1 MPYDWA
7 PAASSTTAVKFV
19 LMSRGVS
26 ENVVLINYGV
36 VTFTM
41 NGKSSLGE
49 SLCVFWVGWRFWF
62 LFHNKWRIQI
72 ISWGTRCHL
81 DTKHIWWFIL
91 RLSLTVRLFK
101 TIYDIIKDRRN
112 RSCRSYITH
121 VTLFHFDAT
130 FKKVIPKTYMKSET
144 NLLK

>member
-49 SLCVFWVGWRFWF
+49 SLCGFYLVGGGRYWCLF
-62 LFHNKWRIQI
+62 LGKGLVQAEMSEQHFCLQAFIEALFSI
-72 ISWGTRCHL
+72 T
-81 DTKHIWWFIL
+81 IL
-91 RLSLTVRLFK
+91 RLSF
-101 TIYDIIKDRRN
+101 DI
-112 RSCRSYITH
+112 
-121 VTLFHFDAT
+121 
-130 FKKVIPKTYMKSET
+130 
-144 NLLK
+144 